1 MSIRPKERQQL
12 LERESSLSLL
22 GSATDTMLS
31 QLLPKP
37 SNDAEGPEAQVEALL
52 RMGKETEDP
61 KPATV
66 IELLNQSPLKPDLLP
81 ACEMMDLI
89 V

>member
-1 MSIRPKERQQL
+1 
-12 LERESSLSLL
+12 
-22 GSATDTMLS
+22 MLS

-37 SNDAEGPEAQVEALL
+37 SSDAEGHEAQVEALL

-66 IELLNQSPLKPDLLP
+66 IELLNQSALKPDLLP
-81 ACEMMDLI
+81 ACEMMHLI